1 MSEVTKVQIN
11 KITEAVNKIRLASKN
26 LATATKDNKKCI
38 ITAASCVTGLALIG
52 STAYVITKMIKP
64 TFVAVHMGKN
74 CECKEKRYV

>member
-11 KITEAVNKIRLASKN
+11 KITEAANKIRLASKN
-26 LATATKDNKKCI
+26 LATATKEHKKCI
-38 ITAASCVTGLALIG
+38 ITASCVTGLALIG
-52 STAYVITKMIKP
+52 STAYVVTKMIKP